1 MLKAAEADVRPA
13 LPVRTFVSR
22 AWLMTGTEAVASW
35 RVAAELPLGA

>member
-1 MLKAAEADVRPA
+1 VRPA

-22 AWLMTGTEAVASW
+22 AWLMTGTRAAASW